1 MNNFKWFWLFF
12 KSRINWI
19 IWIVFINL
27 VMLGISYIDYDISA
41 DSVWYIVVLN
51 LGMSIIFIII
61 TFFKESRLTKH
72 FEKNKEIE
80 EIKHKDL
87 AETPFQQQ
95 IVDYLY
101 RNITTQKDKVLEQQV
116 QINNHEQSITEFV
129 HDIKTPVTALKLI
142 IDQEQDAQRKQALLY
157 EWSRI
162 NEMLDKQLYL
172 TRLETQNKDM
182 YFDYVSL
189 KRMVID
195 EIQLTRHIS
204 QIKGIGFEL
213 NFTDDFNVYTDLK
226 WCRMMIRQILSNSLK
241 YSENNMIEISGKL
254 TDNHITL
261 EIKDHGRGISQKDLP
276 RIFDRGYTST
286 ANRNETTSSG
296 MGLYLVDSVK
306 SQLGIENKVDS
317 VVGKGT
323 TFSLIFPQQNEVIE
337 RMSEVTTLSF

>member
-276 RIFDRGYTST
+276 RICDRGYTST

-306 SQLGIENKVDS
+306 SQLGIEIKVDS

>member
-1 MNNFKWFWLFF
+1 MNNLKWFWLFV
-12 KSRINWI
+12 KSRLNWI
-19 IWIVFINL
+19 LWIVFINL
-27 VMLGISYIDYDISA
+27 VMIGISYIDYDIAA

-51 LGMSIIFIII
+51 LGMSVLFIIF
-61 TFFKESRLTKH
+61 TFFKESRLSKH
-72 FEKNKEIE
+72 FYKNKEIE

-101 RNITTQKDKVLEQQV
+101 RNITSQKDKVLAQQV
-116 QINNHEQSITEFV
+116 QIKNHEQSITEFV
-129 HDIKTPVTALKLI
+129 HDIKTPVTAMKLL
-142 IDQEQDAQRKQALLY
+142 IDQEQDYKRKQALLY

-204 QIKGIGFEL
+204 QAKGIGFEL
-213 NFTDDFNVYTDLK
+213 NFTDDFKVYTDLK

-241 YSENNMIEISGKL
+241 YSEDNMIEMNGKC
-254 TDNHITL
+254 TDQHIVL
-261 EIKDHGRGISQKDLP
+261 EIKDYGRGISKKDMP
-276 RIFDRGYTST
+276 RIFERGYTST

-306 SQLGIENKVDS
+306 SLLGIEIKVES
-317 VVGKGT
+317 SVGKGT

>member
-1 MNNFKWFWLFF
+1 MNNLKWFWLFV
-12 KSRINWI
+12 KSRLNWI
-19 IWIVFINL
+19 LWIVFINL
-27 VMLGISYIDYDISA
+27 VMIGISYIDYDIAA

-51 LGMSIIFIII
+51 LGMSVLFIIF
-61 TFFKESRLTKH
+61 TFFKESRLSKH
-72 FEKNKEIE
+72 FYKNKEIE

-101 RNITTQKDKVLEQQV
+101 RNITSQKDKVLAQQV
-116 QINNHEQSITEFV
+116 QIKNHEQSITEFV
-129 HDIKTPVTALKLI
+129 HDIKTPVTAMKLL
-142 IDQEQDAQRKQALLY
+142 IDQEQDYKRKQALLY

-204 QIKGIGFEL
+204 QAKGIGFEL
-213 NFTDDFNVYTDLK
+213 NFTDDFKVYTDLK

-241 YSENNMIEISGKL
+241 YSEDNMIEMNGKC
-254 TDNHITL
+254 TDQHIVL
-261 EIKDHGRGISQKDLP
+261 EIKDYGRGISKKDMP
-276 RIFDRGYTST
+276 RIFERGYTST

-306 SQLGIENKVDS
+306 SQLGIEIKVES
-317 VVGKGT
+317 IVGKGT

>member
-95 IVDYLY
+95 LVDYLY

-306 SQLGIENKVDS
+306 SQLGIEFKVDS

>member
-306 SQLGIENKVDS
+306 SQLGIEIKVDS
-317 VVGKGT
+317 VVGKRT

>member
-172 TRLETQNKDM
+172 TRLETQNKDI

-306 SQLGIENKVDS
+306 SQLGIEIKVDS

>member
-306 SQLGIENKVDS
+306 SQLGIEIKVDS

>member
-1 MNNFKWFWLFF
+1 MNNLKWFWLFV
-12 KSRINWI
+12 KSRLNWI
-19 IWIVFINL
+19 LWIVFINL
-27 VMLGISYIDYDISA
+27 VMIGISYIDYDIAA

-51 LGMSIIFIII
+51 LGMSVLFIIF
-61 TFFKESRLTKH
+61 TFFKESRLSKH
-72 FEKNKEIE
+72 FYKNKEIE

-101 RNITTQKDKVLEQQV
+101 RNITSQKDKVLAQQV
-116 QINNHEQSITEFV
+116 QIKNHEQSITEFV
-129 HDIKTPVTALKLI
+129 HDIKTPVTAMKLL
-142 IDQEQDAQRKQALLY
+142 IDQEQDYKRKQALLY

-204 QIKGIGFEL
+204 QAKGIGFEL
-213 NFTDDFNVYTDLK
+213 NFMDDFKVYTDLK

-241 YSENNMIEISGKL
+241 YSEDNMIEMNGKC
-254 TDNHITL
+254 TDQHIVL
-261 EIKDHGRGISQKDLP
+261 EIKDYGRGISKKDMP
-276 RIFDRGYTST
+276 RIFERGYTST

-306 SQLGIENKVDS
+306 SQLGIEIKVES
-317 VVGKGT
+317 SVGKGT

>member
-1 MNNFKWFWLFF
+1 MNNLKWFWLFV
-12 KSRINWI
+12 KSRLNWI
-19 IWIVFINL
+19 LWIVFINL
-27 VMLGISYIDYDISA
+27 VMIGISYIDYDIAA

-51 LGMSIIFIII
+51 LGMSVLFIIF
-61 TFFKESRLTKH
+61 TFFKESRLSKH
-72 FEKNKEIE
+72 FYKNKEIE

-101 RNITTQKDKVLEQQV
+101 RNITSQKDKVLAQQV
-116 QINNHEQSITEFV
+116 QIKNHEQSITEFV
-129 HDIKTPVTALKLI
+129 HDIKTPVTAMKLL
-142 IDQEQDAQRKQALLY
+142 IDQEQDYKRKQALLY

-204 QIKGIGFEL
+204 QAKGIGFEL
-213 NFTDDFNVYTDLK
+213 NFTDDFKVYTDLK

-241 YSENNMIEISGKL
+241 YSEDNMIEMNGKC
-254 TDNHITL
+254 TDQHIVL
-261 EIKDHGRGISQKDLP
+261 EIKDYGRGISKKDMP
-276 RIFDRGYTST
+276 RIFERGYTST

-306 SQLGIENKVDS
+306 SQLGIEIKVES
-317 VVGKGT
+317 RVGKGT

>member
-276 RIFDRGYTST
+276 RIFDTGYTST

-306 SQLGIENKVDS
+306 SQLGIEIKVDS

>member
-306 SQLGIENKVDS
+306 SQLGIEIKVDS

-323 TFSLIFPQQNEVIE
+323 TFSLIFLQQNEVIE